1 MRVYGREAFAAQRR
15 GDQNDMEQTLFPYV
29 AQAMK
34 RWPADDWYNEL
45 LAEVGRQYLSVFHT
59 EGGTGEPKPPVTEF
73 LADVRATLDKTDS
86 PNATTVDRVSVW
98 LSTAILNAGTQAA
111 AATDEEFLVME
122 WVTMHDEK
130 VRDAHAAA
138 DGQTRP
144 PGEPF
149 DVCDTTMRYPG
160 DPTGPL
166 DCWMNCRCALA
177 PTLGSQAERFA
188 EGGTTMTAT
197 EPETTQPAETQ
208 QPTQI
213 PWHGVLAPEGKW
225 SGDGR
230 RFADGAL
237 TTRDLPMPMTWQ
249 KETSDG
255 HDGSV
260 VVAKIE
266 QVQRVEGEM
275 RAVGHFL
282 TIPEADEVVGLLADF
297 GRFGVSVDADDAEF
311 EYDENSNQVT
321 FTSARI
327 SSASI
332 VSIPAFAEA
341 WVGLG
346 EPPDGFMPN
355 VEFSSTEVATFV
367 SDKPWS
373 DFTAADYTDDQWY
386 AACCLHRNGSSR
398 SKSDNGL
405 PIKEPGGALNR
416 NGVHAAASRFGQTQG
431 PADAK
436 AAAKA
441 CLRGAYKQI
450 GEEPPDS
457 LKADGQRSAF
467 VYPGVIT
474 LNTNTN
480 SVANVLFGRG
490 PGWITNPE
498 DTRRIHDY
506 WTVPGHEG
514 YTKIGWGTPGDF
526 DRCRVEVGQEIA
538 ENSPEKVRFINQ
550 ICSQWHHDATGFWPG
565 NAPAERVADGEP
577 APAVSLVAAGGP
589 KAPAAW
595 FTDPG
600 LDRVTHLT
608 VTDQGRVFGHLAE
621 WGVCHIGYDG
631 VCVVAPHSE
640 TDYAYFASKSVLLD
654 DGTSAR
660 TGVISLGGGH
670 AGRGGIRAT
679 TDHYDSTST
688 AVADVS
694 VGEDE
699 HGIWCAGWIRPGTT
713 EEQVV
718 ALRASDVSGDWRE
731 VGGNLEMVAALA
743 VNVAGLPVVSVSDG
757 VQVALVAA
765 GVVQPEPDPDR
776 VQVLADAIVAAMERS
791 QRETVDRMKRM
802 GELIQRVRGGQ

>member
-15 GDQNDMEQTLFPYV
+15 GDQDEMEKVLFPYV

-59 EGGTGEPKPPVTEF
+59 EGGTGEPRPPVTDF

-122 WVTMHDEK
+122 WVTMHDDK
-130 VRDAHAAA
+130 VRDAHTVA

-149 DVCDTTMRYPG
+149 DVCGTTMRYPG

-177 PTLGSQAERFA
+177 PTLGSEAERFA
-188 EGGTTMTAT
+188 EGGTTMTANTT
-197 EPETTQPAETQ
+197 EPET
-208 QPTQI
+208 QPTTDEAQPVAQQI

-282 TIPEADEVVGLLADF
+282 TIPEADEVIGLLADF

-346 EPPDGFMPN
+346 EPPDGFWPA
-355 VEFSSTEVATFV
+355 EFSSTEVVTFV

-416 NGVHAAASRFGQTQG
+416 NGVHAAAGRFGQTQG
-431 PADAK
+431 PAEAK

-441 CLRGAYKQI
+441 CLRGAYKTL

-457 LKADGQRSAF
+457 LKADGRVWDFTVPA
-467 VYPGVIT
+467 T
-474 LNTNTN
+474 TWTTNT
-480 SVANVLFGRG
+480 VTWGRG

-565 NAPAERVADGEP
+565 NAPAERVASGEP
-577 APAVSLVAAGGP
+577 APAVSLVASGGP

-608 VTDQGRVFGHLAE
+608 VTEEGRVFGHLAE
-621 WGVCHIGYDG
+621 WDVCHIGYDG

-640 TDYAYFASKSVLLD
+640 SDYAYFASKSVLLD

-670 AGRGGIRAT
+670 AGRGGVRAT

-688 AVADVS
+688 AVADVC

-699 HGIWCAGWIRPGTT
+699 HGIWCAGWVRPGVTD
-713 EEQVV
+713 EQVV

-731 VGGNLEMVAALA
+731 VGGGLELVAALA

-757 VQVALVAA
+757 IQVALVAA
-765 GVVQPEPDPDR
+765 GVVQSNEDR
-776 VQVLADAIVAAMERS
+776 DQVQVLADAIVAAMERS